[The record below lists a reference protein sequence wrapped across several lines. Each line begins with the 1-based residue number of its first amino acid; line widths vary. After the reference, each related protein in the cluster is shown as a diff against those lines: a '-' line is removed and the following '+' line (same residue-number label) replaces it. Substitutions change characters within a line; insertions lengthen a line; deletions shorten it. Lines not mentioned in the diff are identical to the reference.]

1 MLIAV
6 LGAWSVLPVSIA
18 NYIFYLLILVV
29 ASCIGRA
36 GYEHAKLRREAWL
49 GQYLK
54 ASSTLRKPLA
64 VGVISWFYIF
74 PLATFLSVILLL
86 NLRSGGLAVWGA
98 VLFGFLVFQ
107 WSTRSLARKVEEH
120 VIEKSVAPIVRKVST
135 LPAAMIMITLSVMVS
150 LSIPHPNVKGMSWLD
165 VMGRGTAQIEGSGI
179 LPFLEL
185 LHLGVGL
192 TEYWAIQNTIETLGT
207 PVMLNV
213 LGWTLFFI
221 SECAFVWAFCR
232 LMVGVDSL
240 RARFS
245 EHDV

>member
-1 MLIAV
+1 MPLKDSSYHVVLIAV

-120 VIEKSVAPIVRKVST
+120 VIEKSEK
-135 LPAAMIMITLSVMVS
+135 
-150 LSIPHPNVKGMSWLD
+150 
-165 VMGRGTAQIEGSGI
+165 
-179 LPFLEL
+179 
-185 LHLGVGL
+185 
-192 TEYWAIQNTIETLGT
+192 
-207 PVMLNV
+207 
-213 LGWTLFFI
+213 
-221 SECAFVWAFCR
+221 
-232 LMVGVDSL
+232 
-240 RARFS
+240 
-245 EHDV
+245 